1 MKKGEN
7 QISFLNYTK
16 IFADAKKFLKF
27 MKGMF
32 SNANIKFC
40 RDHVAYDGEDLF
52 LSPVRVGNDTPVFE
66 KVPVHPN
73 LLDGDLHNG

>member
-1 MKKGEN
+1 
-7 QISFLNYTK
+7 
-16 IFADAKKFLKF
+16 

-40 RDHVAYDGEDLF
+40 RDHIAYDGEDLF
-52 LSPVRVGNDTPVFE
+52 LSPVRVGDDTPVFE